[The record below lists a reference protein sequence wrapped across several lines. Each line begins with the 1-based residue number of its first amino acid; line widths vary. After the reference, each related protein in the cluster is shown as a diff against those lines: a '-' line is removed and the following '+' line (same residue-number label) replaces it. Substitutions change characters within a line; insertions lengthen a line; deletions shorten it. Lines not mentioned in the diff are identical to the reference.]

1 MSTIPKWAAE
11 LLEYEG
17 KDWIESFK
25 FTEEEWD
32 IVTNVYNRGHVYVSD
47 ESLKWNCGAREICA
61 KYCTSIAHTI
71 GLLLYA
77 GSNNNHDPASIIV
90 ATVNEYQEHLRRVLV
105 SVGFTFSTEWV
116 RNPNSGNNI
125 CLLTYNLNPYWFVQ
139 PEEDEEDTE
148 WGNEEEEEDDYDY
161 S

>member
-61 KYCTSIAHTI
+61 KYCTSIPITV

-77 GSNNNHDPASIIV
+77 GSNNNRDPASLIV
-90 ATVNEYQEHLRRVLV
+90 ATINEYQEHLLRILV
-105 SVGFTFSTEWV
+105 SVGFTAPTEWV

-125 CLLTYNLNPYWFVQ
+125 CLLTYNLSPSLFVQ